1 MCRTVVIA
9 YVFVE
14 ASTGE
19 ADRLA
24 SAMRAVDGV
33 DRVSV
38 VAGDVDFVVR
48 VEVDS
53 PAAVRAA
60 VVSAITGIDGVEN
73 TQTYLAMDA

>member
-1 MCRTVVIA
+1 MVVA
-9 YVFVE
+9 YVLVE

-19 ADRLA
+19 ADRIA
-24 SAMRAVDGV
+24 AAMRAVDGV
-33 DRVSV
+33 ESVHV

-48 VEVDS
+48 VRVDS

-73 TQTYLAMDA
+73 TRTYLAMDA

>member
-1 MCRTVVIA
+1 VVIA
-9 YVFVE
+9 YVLVE
-14 ASTGE
+14 ASTGD

-24 SAMRAVDGV
+24 DAMRAVDGV

-60 VVSAITGIDGVEN
+60 VVSAITGLDGVEN
-73 TQTYLAMDA
+73 TRTYLAMDA

>member
-1 MCRTVVIA
+1 MVVA
-9 YVFVE
+9 YVLVE

-24 SAMRAVDGV
+24 GEMRAVDGV
-33 DRVSV
+33 DRVHV

-48 VEVDS
+48 VAVDS

-60 VVSAITGIDGVEN
+60 VVSELLAVDGVAD

>member
-1 MCRTVVIA
+1 VVVA
-9 YVFVE
+9 YVLVE

-19 ADRLA
+19 ADRIA
-24 SAMRAVDGV
+24 AAMRDVDGV
-33 DRVSV
+33 ESVHV

-48 VEVDS
+48 VAVDS

-73 TQTYLAMDA
+73 TRTYLAMDA

>member
-1 MCRTVVIA
+1 MVIA
-9 YVFVE
+9 YVLVE

-24 SAMRAVDGV
+24 EEMGAVDGV
-33 DRVSV
+33 ESVHV

-48 VEVDS
+48 VNVDS

-73 TQTYLAMDA
+73 TRTYLAMDA

>member
-1 MCRTVVIA
+1 MVIA
-9 YVFVE
+9 YVLVE

-19 ADRLA
+19 ADRIA
-24 SAMRAVDGV
+24 AAIRAVDGV
-33 DRVSV
+33 ESVHV

-48 VEVDS
+48 VAVDS

-73 TQTYLAMDA
+73 TRTYLAMDA

>member
-1 MCRTVVIA
+1 MVIA
-9 YVFVE
+9 YVLVE

-24 SAMRAVDGV
+24 EEMGTVDGV
-33 DRVSV
+33 ESVHV

-48 VEVDS
+48 VNVDS

-73 TQTYLAMDA
+73 TRTYLAMDA

>member
-1 MCRTVVIA
+1 VVIA
-9 YVFVE
+9 YVLVE

-24 SAMRAVDGV
+24 EAMRAVDGV

-48 VEVDS
+48 VTVDS

-60 VVSAITGIDGVEN
+60 VVSAITGLDGVEN
-73 TQTYLAMDA
+73 TRTYLAMDA

>member
-1 MCRTVVIA
+1 MVIA
-9 YVFVE
+9 YVLVE

-19 ADRLA
+19 AGRLA
-24 SAMRAVDGV
+24 EEMGAVDGV
-33 DRVSV
+33 ESVHV

-48 VEVDS
+48 VAVDS

-73 TQTYLAMDA
+73 TRTYLAMDA

>member
-1 MCRTVVIA
+1 VVIA
-9 YVFVE
+9 YVLVE

-24 SAMRAVDGV
+24 AAMRAVDGV

-73 TQTYLAMDA
+73 TRTYLAMDA

>member
-1 MCRTVVIA
+1 MVVA
-9 YVFVE
+9 YVLVE

-24 SAMRAVDGV
+24 GEMRAVDGV
-33 DRVSV
+33 DRVHV

-48 VEVDS
+48 VAVDS

-60 VVSAITGIDGVEN
+60 VVSELLATDGVAD